1 MLHVKMRDM
10 KTDATGAGRSYRGQA
25 AGDRSAERHRRIKEA
40 GLELFG
46 NHGFAGTTVKALCT
60 EAGLTERYFYE
71 SFENREALFL
81 EVATECVSGLM
92 SALVAAQADSDAK
105 SPGDPAA
112 RVPAML
118 GALFRWFRDDH
129 RRARI
134 QLFEPLVMGPRF
146 LALYREVTAAF
157 AVMVQASLLRGL
169 EPELA
174 RRGLEAELLS
184 KALVGGAVEIAKEW
198 ILDGYRQPIAK
209 MVRTAAFPFQ
219 ALVEALPR
227 EDARPRARARH
238 PRRAPG

>member
-1 MLHVKMRDM
+1 MRRM
-10 KTDATGAGRSYRGQA
+10 KTEASGAGRSYRGQA
-25 AGDRSAERHRRIKEA
+25 AGDRSAERHRRLAEA

-81 EVATECVSGLM
+81 EVATGCVSGLM
-92 SALVAAQADSDAK
+92 AALAAAEADADARW
-105 SPGDPAA
+105 PGDPAA

-118 GALFRWFRDDH
+118 EALFRWFHDDH
-129 RRARI
+129 RRARV

-169 EPELA
+169 EPQLE
-174 RRGLEAELLS
+174 RRGLEPELLS

-198 ILDGYRQPIAK
+198 ILDGCRQPIET
-209 MVRTAAFPFQ
+209 MVRTTAFPFQ
-219 ALVEALPR
+219 ALVEALR
-227 EDARPRARARH
+227 RH
-238 PRRAPG
+238 PPAARSPARREKRHG

>member
-1 MLHVKMRDM
+1 MN
-10 KTDATGAGRSYRGQA
+10 TDGVGAGRSYRGKA
-25 AGDRSAERHRRIKEA
+25 AGDRSAERHRRFVEA

-46 NHGFAGTTVKALCT
+46 NHGFSATTVKALCT

-71 SFENREALFL
+71 SFANREELFL

-92 SALVAAQADSDAK
+92 AALVAAESRAETSAGVA
-105 SPGDPAA
+105 PEA

-118 GALFRWFRDDH
+118 EALFRWFQHDH

-157 AVMVQASLLRGL
+157 AVMVQASLLQGL
-169 EPELA
+169 EPALE

-198 ILDGYRQPIAK
+198 ILDGYRQPIEK
-209 MVRTAAFPFQ
+209 MVRTTAFPFQ

-227 EDARPRARARH
+227 DAAPVRGRGQRPRSRTRL
-238 PRRAPG
+238 PR

>member
-1 MLHVKMRDM
+1 MR
-10 KTDATGAGRSYRGQA
+10 TEGSGVGRSYRGKA
-25 AGDRSAERHRRIKEA
+25 AGDRSAERHLRFKEA

-46 NHGFAGTTVKALCT
+46 THGFAITTVKALCT

-81 EVATECVSGLM
+81 EVATDCVSGLM
-92 SALVAAQADSDAK
+92 SALAEAEAAAEAT

-118 GALFRWFRDDH
+118 EALFRWFHDDH

-157 AVMVQASLLRGL
+157 AVMVQASLLAGL
-169 EPELA
+169 EPALA

-209 MVRTAAFPFQ
+209 MVRTTAFPFQ
-219 ALVEALPR
+219 ALVEAL
-227 EDARPRARARH
+227 EARGGSARGGSSRSAR
-238 PRRAPG
+238 RRR